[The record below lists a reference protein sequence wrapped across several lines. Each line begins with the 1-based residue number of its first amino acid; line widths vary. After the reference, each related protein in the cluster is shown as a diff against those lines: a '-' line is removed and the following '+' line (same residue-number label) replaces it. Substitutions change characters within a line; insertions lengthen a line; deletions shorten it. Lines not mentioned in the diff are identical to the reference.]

1 MEAYS
6 FVRKG
11 SFHYQHLKKRWTRR
25 HKRIQATFAK
35 KHKDVV
41 EWINKNPKQFA
52 IGSLSGLL
60 LLTAPTTPLLAS
72 DTTAQKVEVDKKFV
86 LSGELNSVLPDQV
99 HPLISDE
106 EEKIGQIL
114 SNAYGFRVTAELDG
128 KRLNRSYGLIG
139 AEQHLYRYPG
149 DNLSRHA
156 DSPSDWQ
163 LYGKSGIAPGLGA
176 FGYFAPS
183 EAAFSEVDEMREKY
197 YIAVQTFLVPDYN
210 QRVAEYRDFF
220 KFRKML
226 VVNPENGKATI
237 AVIGDAGPSE
247 WTGKHL
253 GGSPEV
259 MYHLERKDGRQRGPV
274 LYFFVDD
281 SDDTIPLGPIEP
293 KYL

>member
-1 MEAYS
+1 M
-6 FVRKG
+6 RKG
-11 SFHYQHLKKRWTRR
+11 SFHYQHLKQKWTRR

-35 KHKDVV
+35 RHKDVV

-60 LLTAPTTPLLAS
+60 LLAAPTTPLLAS
-72 DTTAQKVEVDKKFV
+72 DTTVQKVEVDKKFV
-86 LSGELNSVLPDQV
+86 LSSELNGVLPSQV
-99 HPLISDE
+99 RPLTSEE

-114 SNAYGFRVTAELDG
+114 SNAYGLRAIAELDG

-183 EAAFSEVDEMREKY
+183 ESAFSEVDKMREKY

-259 MYHLERKDGRQRGPV
+259 MHHLERKDGRQRGPV

-281 SDDTIPLGPIEP
+281 PDDTIPLGPIEP
-293 KYL
+293 N